1 MKKNKIK
8 SLKNKAYK
16 LFKKV
21 CFKRDGRECQVK
33 KLYPH
38 LVSHNEIMQV
48 DHFISRANHHFIYE
62 PKNGTVVCS
71 GCNSRKHFRPKG
83 PIDQAIEDI
92 VKMREGHD
100 VVEEMRALE
109 RSMKPNENFS
119 QMWWLDEVITKLEAM
134 L

>member
-1 MKKNKIK
+1 MKKSKIQK
-8 SLKNKAYK
+8 LKLRAEK
-16 LFKKV
+16 LWKQV
-21 CFKRDGRECQVK
+21 CIKRDNEECQVK
-33 KLYPH
+33 AYFPH
-38 LVSHNEIMQV
+38 LGKHSQITQV
-48 DHFISRANHHFIYE
+48 DHFISRANKHFFLD
-62 PKNGTVVCS
+62 PRNGTTVCKI
-71 GCNSRKHFRPKG
+71 CNGSKHWRPKG

-119 QMWWLDEVITKLEAM
+119 QMWYLEEIITKLEAM